1 MKRNI
6 FFIIVAAVFLLS
18 GCHKEDEDEKQEQQ
32 QVNYL
37 AQYDYNCSIQ
47 VINYTNKTI
56 ELKAAYL
63 GYPAIKINSG
73 IKYIFK
79 GTAEVFLNSV
89 CCAKDE
95 PNIKDGDIYIWLIAN
110 NKSLTQITMNKQKPA
125 LKVTI
130 TEQGENFIL
139 DILQ

>member
-1 MKRNI
+1 MNRTI
-6 FFIIVAAVFLLS
+6 LFILLS
-18 GCHKEDEDEKQEQQ
+18 FVLLSCHKEEEEEPQQ
-32 QVNYL
+32 ATEVNYMT
-37 AQYDYNCSIQ
+37 QYNYNFSVQI
-47 VINYTNKTI
+47 TNKTNKQI

-79 GTAEVFLNSV
+79 GTAEGFLNSV
-89 CCAKDE
+89 YCAKDE
-95 PNIKDGDIYIWLIAN
+95 PNIKDGDIYIWLIEN